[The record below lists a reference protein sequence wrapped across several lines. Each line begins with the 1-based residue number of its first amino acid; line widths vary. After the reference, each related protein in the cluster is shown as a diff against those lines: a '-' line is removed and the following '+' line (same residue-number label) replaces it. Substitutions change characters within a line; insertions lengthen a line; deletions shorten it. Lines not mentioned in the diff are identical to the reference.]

1 MNRSNRDRH
10 VVHSEPD
17 PQADCRKDHEGDV
30 EPFALIQILALTHP
44 LAHDLKSWC
53 TGEDSNLRSSEER
66 QIYSLL
72 PLTTRSPVHSPSPC
86 AFALAGSEAGN
97 NGTPSPYGCKSVIKE
112 TREHTFARTSY
123 DVARKVFV
131 DFAFPPEKYFARC
144 LPNSETRQP
153 TRFREKTRSLIWS
166 WRRDLNPRPSD
177 YKSDA
182 LPAEL
187 RQHEYSP

>member
-1 MNRSNRDRH
+1 MPLRASAHCQPSSKSATRSLH
-10 VVHSEPD
+10 TA
-17 PQADCRKDHEGDV
+17 QAQRKIFSAA
-30 EPFALIQILALTHP
+30 PSATLAISR
-44 LAHDLKSWC
+44 SWC

-177 YKSDA
+177 
-182 LPAEL
+182 
-187 RQHEYSP
+187 